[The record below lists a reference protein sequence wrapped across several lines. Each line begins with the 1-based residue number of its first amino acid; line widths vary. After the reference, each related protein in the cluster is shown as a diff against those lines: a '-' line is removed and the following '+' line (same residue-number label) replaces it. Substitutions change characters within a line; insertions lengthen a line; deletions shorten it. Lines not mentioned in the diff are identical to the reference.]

1 MNYPKYDCH
10 KHKPEYHHMNEECD
24 CEMPYIKEKCETPY
38 MKEKMEDDGYSSMCL
53 DMEKM
58 KCKMEKE
65 CVKTYKTYYKLYKV
79 CQYRLYK
86 LCPCCGHEFDYH
98 RHRGMCPRCGI
109 SM

>member
-10 KHKPEYHHMNEECD
+10 KHKPDYCQMHDDCN
-24 CEMPYIKEKCETPY
+24 CEMPY
-38 MKEKMEDDGYSSMCL
+38 MKEKCEMPCTKEDDCYSSMCL